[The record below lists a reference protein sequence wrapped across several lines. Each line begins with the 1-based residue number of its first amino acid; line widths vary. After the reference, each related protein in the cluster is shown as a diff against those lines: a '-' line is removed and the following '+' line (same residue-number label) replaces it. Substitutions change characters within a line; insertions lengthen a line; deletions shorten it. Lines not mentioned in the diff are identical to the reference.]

1 MGDGGGA
8 RLRVVRDRRVLKV
21 LDRAECVGFVV
32 PHHEGVAAYRG
43 DGAADY
49 ACGRC
54 GTLLAIGVRPGMFR
68 SLVFACACGALNALD
83 EVATR
88 P

>member
-1 MGDGGGA
+1 MQEQGRS

-21 LDRAECVGFVV
+21 LDGAERRGFVV

-43 DGAADY
+43 EGGADY
-49 ACGRC
+49 ACGNC

-83 EVATR
+83 D
-88 P
+88 

>member
-32 PHHEGVAAYRG
+32 PHHEGVV
-43 DGAADY
+43 DY
-49 ACGRC
+49 ACGGC

-68 SLVFACACGALNALD
+68 SLAFSCACGALNAL
-83 EVATR
+83 E
-88 P
+88 